1 MAFLKSQSNRGAAL
15 VSTSGR
21 AEAAALCEAPYCP
34 KRCEKSHRPCLGS
47 PVMKSQLDA
56 PSLVTRGGRAVE
68 VQQTHFT
75 AWLFSMCFVIFLDVA
90 LYGAISHPL
99 PSQMVHSDTGA
110 SFFNPALS
118 IGMNVPL
125 LPK

>member
-1 MAFLKSQSNRGAAL
+1 MAFLKSQSNRGAVL

-21 AEAAALCEAPYCP
+21 AEAAALREAPYCP
-34 KRCEKSHRPCLGS
+34 KRCEKSHWACLGS
-47 PVMKSQLDA
+47 PVMRFWPDA
-56 PSLVTRGGRAVE
+56 PSLVTRDGQAVE
-68 VQQTHFT
+68 VQQTNFA
-75 AWLFSMCFVIFLDVA
+75 AWPSSTCFVIFLDVV

-99 PSQMVHSDTGA
+99 PGQMVHNDTGA

-118 IGMNVPL
+118 TGANVPL